1 MVVDVD
7 WRLCL
12 VGLLIGTL
20 VGATGMG
27 GGSLMTPIL
36 VLLFGFKPSVAIG
49 TDILHGAIFKSFGAW
64 RHRQLGTVNGR
75 LMLWMLA
82 GSAPMSL
89 VGVSVATW
97 MQHRYGDGIETTQKE
112 ILGVALLIC
121 GLGFLVKALMKA
133 HGDRSAFV
141 LNRRGK
147 ITAICI
153 GLIGGF
159 VVGLTSV
166 GSGTFFGLAMLIA
179 FPIATATVVGTDIL
193 HAAALLWVAGAGHLV
208 AGNVDL
214 HATGALLVGSIPGVL
229 IGSHVMIRLPDRAL
243 RIALATTLSL
253 SGLKLLDVPG
263 SSWIVLIGLGV
274 MVVALVAYGVRQF
287 LLHRRDVARRALDA
301 SVPEPAP
308 AQNP

>member
-1 MVVDVD
+1 MVADVD

-20 VGATGMG
+20 VGATGVG

-64 RHRQLGTVNGR
+64 RHRQLGTINGR

-89 VGVSVATW
+89 IGVTVATW
-97 MQHRYGDGIETTQKE
+97 MQHHYGDRVETTQKE

-121 GLGFLVKALMKA
+121 GLGFLIKALMKPQGD
-133 HGDRSAFV
+133 HGTFLLD
-141 LNRRGK
+141 RRGK

-193 HAAALLWVAGAGHLV
+193 HAAALLWVAGAGHLI

-214 HATGALLVGSIPGVL
+214 HATGSLLVGSIPGVL

-263 SSWIVLIGLGV
+263 SSWIVVIGLGV
-274 MVVALVAYGVRQF
+274 MVAALVAYGVRQ
-287 LLHRRDVARRALDA
+287 LMLHRRNVAQRLLDA
-301 SVPEPAP
+301 TAPEPAP
-308 AQNP
+308 SPNP

>member
-1 MVVDVD
+1 MD
-7 WRLCL
+7 WKLSL

-36 VLLFGFKPSVAIG
+36 VLLFGFKPSTAIG

-64 RHRQLGTVNGR
+64 RHRQLGTVSGR
-75 LMLWMLA
+75 LTLWMLI

-89 VGVSVATW
+89 LGVGAATW
-97 MQHRYGDGIETTQKE
+97 LQRHYGDGIETTQKQ
-112 ILGVALLIC
+112 ILGVALLVC
-121 GLGFLVKALMKA
+121 GIGFLAKALMRKRGA
-133 HGDRSAFV
+133 AGPLV
-141 LNRRGK
+141 LDRRGK
-147 ITAICI
+147 VIAIAI
-153 GLIGGF
+153 GLVGGF

-166 GSGTFFGLAMLIA
+166 GSGTFFGLAILLI

-214 HATGALLVGSIPGVL
+214 RATGWLLIGSIPGVFA
-229 IGSHVMIRLPDRAL
+229 GSHIMIRLPDRAL
-243 RIALATTLSL
+243 RMALATTLSL

-263 SSWIVLIGLGV
+263 SSWIVVVGLGV
-274 MVVALVAYGVRQF
+274 MVAALVVYGLRQF
-287 LLHRRDVARRALDA
+287 VLFRRGLIARAT
-301 SVPEPAP
+301 PAP
-308 AQNP
+308 VVDVLGLSAP

>member
-1 MVVDVD
+1 MD
-7 WRLCL
+7 WKLSL
-12 VGLLIGTL
+12 VGLLIGAL

-36 VLLFGFKPSVAIG
+36 VLLFGFKPSTAIG

-75 LMLWMLA
+75 LTLWMLI
-82 GSAPMSL
+82 GSAPLSL
-89 VGVSVATW
+89 VGVVVATW
-97 MQHRYGDGIETTQKE
+97 LQRHYGSGIETLQKE
-112 ILGVALLIC
+112 ILGVALLVC
-121 GLGFLVKALMKA
+121 GLGFLIKALMRKR
-133 HGDRSAFV
+133 GPVGPLV
-141 LNRRGK
+141 LDRRGK
-147 ITAICI
+147 LIAIVI

-166 GSGTFFGLAMLIA
+166 GSGTFFGLAILLV

-214 HATGALLVGSIPGVL
+214 RATGWLLVGSIPGVL

-253 SGLKLLDVPG
+253 SGLKLLNVPG
-263 SSWIVLIGLGV
+263 SSWIVVIGLGL
-274 MVVALVAYGVRQF
+274 MVAALIAYG
-287 LLHRRDVARRALDA
+287 LHTFVLYRRALAARAAAVPAVDA
-301 SVPEPAP
+301 VGAPAP
-308 AQNP
+308 

>member
-1 MVVDVD
+1 MD
-7 WRLCL
+7 WKLSL
-12 VGLLIGTL
+12 VGLLIGAL

-36 VLLFGFKPSVAIG
+36 VLLFGFKPSTAIG

-75 LMLWMLA
+75 LTLWMLI
-82 GSAPMSL
+82 GSAPLSL
-89 VGVSVATW
+89 VGVVVATW
-97 MQHRYGDGIETTQKE
+97 LQRHYGSGIETLQKE
-112 ILGVALLIC
+112 ILGVALLVC
-121 GLGFLVKALMKA
+121 GLGFLIKALMRKR
-133 HGDRSAFV
+133 GPVGPLV
-141 LNRRGK
+141 LDRRGK
-147 ITAICI
+147 LIAIVI

-166 GSGTFFGLAMLIA
+166 GSGTFFGLAILLV

-214 HATGALLVGSIPGVL
+214 RATGWLLVGSIPGVL

-253 SGLKLLDVPG
+253 SGLKLLNVPG
-263 SSWIVLIGLGV
+263 SSWIVVIGLGL
-274 MVVALVAYGVRQF
+274 MVAALIAYGLRTFV
-287 LLHRRDVARRALDA
+287 LYRRALAARAAAVPAIDA
-301 SVPEPAP
+301 VGARAP
-308 AQNP
+308 

>member
-1 MVVDVD
+1 MD

-12 VGLLIGTL
+12 VGLFIGTL

-64 RHRQLGTVNGR
+64 KHRRMGTVSGR
-75 LMLWMLA
+75 LTLWMLV

-89 VGVSVATW
+89 LGVVVSTW
-97 MQHRYGDGIETTQKE
+97 MERHYGAGIETTQKQ
-112 ILGVALLIC
+112 ILGVALLVC
-121 GLGFLVKALMKA
+121 GLGFLAKALMRYRA
-133 HGDRSAFV
+133 PSGPLV
-141 LNRRGK
+141 LDHRGK
-147 ITAICI
+147 LIAICI
-153 GLIGGF
+153 GLVGGF

-166 GSGTFFGLAMLIA
+166 GSGTFFGLAMLLI

-193 HAAALLWVAGAGHLV
+193 HAALLLWVAGAGHLV

-214 HATGALLVGSIPGVL
+214 HATGSLLVGSIPGVL

-243 RIALATTLSL
+243 RSSLATTLSL
-253 SGLKLLDVPG
+253 SGLKLLNVPG
-263 SSWIVLIGLGV
+263 SSWIVVVGLSL
-274 MVVALVAYGVRQF
+274 MVAALLVYGSRQ
-287 LLHRRDVARRALDA
+287 LVLHRRAAVAP
-301 SVPEPAP
+301 VPVLEPVRSAGT
-308 AQNP
+308 

>member
-1 MVVDVD
+1 MD
-7 WRLCL
+7 WKLSL

-36 VLLFGFKPSVAIG
+36 VLLFGFKPSMAIG

-64 RHRQLGTVNGR
+64 RHRRLGTVSGR
-75 LMLWMLA
+75 LTLWMLI

-89 VGVSVATW
+89 IGVGVATW
-97 MQHRYGDGIETTQKE
+97 LQRHYGDGIETTQKQ

-121 GLGFLVKALMKA
+121 GVGFLVKALMRKRGPA
-133 HGDRSAFV
+133 GPLV
-141 LNRRGK
+141 LDRRGK
-147 ITAICI
+147 LIAIAI
-153 GLIGGF
+153 GLFGGF

-166 GSGTFFGLAMLIA
+166 GSGTFFGLALLLI

-214 HATGALLVGSIPGVL
+214 RATGWLLIGSIPGVFA
-229 IGSHVMIRLPDRAL
+229 GSHIMIRLPDRAL
-243 RIALATTLSL
+243 RMALATTLSL
-253 SGLKLLDVPG
+253 SGLKLLNVPG
-263 SSWIVLIGLGV
+263 SSWIVVVGLAV
-274 MVVALVAYGVRQF
+274 MVVVLVLHGLRQ
-287 LLHRRDVARRALDA
+287 LVLHRRALAAPADA
-301 SVPEPAP
+301 AAVLNSAGLPAP
-308 AQNP
+308 